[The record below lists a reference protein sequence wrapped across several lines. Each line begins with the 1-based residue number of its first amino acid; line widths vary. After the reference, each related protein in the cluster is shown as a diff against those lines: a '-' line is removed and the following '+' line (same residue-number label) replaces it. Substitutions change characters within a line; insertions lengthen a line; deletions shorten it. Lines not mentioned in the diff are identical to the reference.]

1 MFKKT
6 NCLNCQGGGSYSSPM
21 QKSIWDF
28 GGRMLV
34 CKNGKIKSEDD
45 LLLAC
50 PKKKGKK
57 WQQYILSFRRYVWL
71 KSPPLKDSFPMQFK
85 FSEDKNKVSE
95 LGSWA
100 DMVTKVA

>member
-57 WQQYILSFRRYVWL
+57 WQQYILSFWKLPFERFLSYAVQI
-71 KSPPLKDSFPMQFK
+71 FGGQ
-85 FSEDKNKVSE
+85 E
-95 LGSWA
+95 
-100 DMVTKVA
+100 